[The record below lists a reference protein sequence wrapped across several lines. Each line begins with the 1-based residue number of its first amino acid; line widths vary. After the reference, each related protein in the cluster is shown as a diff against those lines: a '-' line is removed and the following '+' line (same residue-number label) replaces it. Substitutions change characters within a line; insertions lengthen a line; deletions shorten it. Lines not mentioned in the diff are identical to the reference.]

1 MLCPLKNNSS
11 PQNEVLTVEESKSG
25 QNLLPPGTLPPP
37 HTHTPVLPGPVR
49 TAGDWPKAEG
59 MQQETSKGTGS
70 VSIFSRIN
78 RKYRHSLVTT
88 YPQNKPS
95 QY

>member
-1 MLCPLKNNSS
+1 M
-11 PQNEVLTVEESKSG
+11 VLTVEESTR
-25 QNLLPPGTLPPP
+25 QNLLPPTLPP

-70 VSIFSRIN
+70 ALSQQN
-78 RKYRHSLVTT
+78 KQKYRHSLVTT